1 MSNKQIKGF
10 IAKAEKNKF
19 GYWAISVGTGK
30 DDAGQT
36 TWANISFK
44 EKGDSLLINGVAPVK
59 GMLIEAEVE
68 GQYNNFVSGVVKEA
82 PKQASNGFRGKGA
95 FTPQKSGYDQLGNAV
110 GGSVNRANELLAAKT
125 ITSKDFAFVALG
137 QYYMSEVL
145 KKALELGKEGVKA
158 YHEAF
163 KGVDVLILKDVVTAK
178 NAFEEAT
185 KGLKAP
191 EKPVEPSNAVPA
203 TQVAP
208 VSQTPSV
215 EAPVKPQAAQQR
227 TEEEH
232 LSDTGSPFDDA
243 PDF

>member
-1 MSNKQIKGF
+1 MASVKGF

-19 GYWAISVGTGK
+19 GYWSISVGTGK
-30 DDAGQT
+30 DAEGKT

-44 EKGDSLLINGVAPVK
+44 EKGDPLLINGVAPVK

-82 PKQASNGFRGKGA
+82 PKQGFGGSGFKKGG
-95 FTPQKSGYDQLGNAV
+95 FVPQKSGYDQLGNAV
-110 GGSVNRANELLAAKT
+110 GGSVNRANELLASKT
-125 ITSKDFAFVALG
+125 ITSKDFALVALG

-145 KKALELGKEGVKA
+145 KKALELGKDGVKA

-191 EKPVEPSNAVPA
+191 EKPAEPAQAAPA
-203 TQVAP
+203 TPVAP
-208 VSQTPSV
+208 AQQTAPV
-215 EAPVKPQAAQQR
+215 EAPVKSQPVQQAPVEM
-227 TEEEH
+227 EEEE
-232 LSDTGSPFDDA
+232 GSPFDDA